1 MDILVK
7 LKDLDRRII
16 FIFVALSVA
25 LPLLLKLSFPVVPG
39 NNVKALFKH
48 LDSLEPGTRTVL
60 SFDFDPASAP
70 ELHPAAVAILV
81 HMFRNNLKPICMA
94 NWPVGGEMA
103 QSALEEAIKI
113 YKETPD
119 EYYIKRGKPVPPKRD
134 LIRGVDYV
142 NMGYKPGGMVHIKGL
157 IKDFLKAYPTDKDG
171 VSTADMPI
179 FILNDGKK
187 FTLADA
193 GLIMSFTA
201 GTGGIE
207 VYIGLGAEHKR
218 PMAASCTSVNIPKF
232 YTYLQTKQLI
242 GLVGGL
248 PGAAECEAL
257 IDYKG
262 PAQRGMA
269 PQSIVHI
276 VIMLFIILGNIAYLY
291 EKSKTQSKKLL

>member
-1 MDILVK
+1 MDFLLK
-7 LKDLDRRII
+7 LKDLDRRV
-16 FIFVALSVA
+16 IFVFIALAVA
-25 LPLLLKLSFPVVPG
+25 LPLLFKMSFPVVPG
-39 NNVKALFKH
+39 RNVKSLFAH
-48 LDSLEPGTRTVL
+48 LDKLEPGTRTLL

-70 ELHPAAVAILV
+70 ELHPAAVAVLV
-81 HMFRNNLKPICMA
+81 HMFRCQLKPVCMA
-94 NWPVGGEMA
+94 NWPVGGDMA
-103 QSALEEAIKI
+103 QSALEEALRIF
-113 YKETPD
+113 KETPD
-119 EYYIKRGKPVPPKRD
+119 EYYRQVGKPVPPTKD
-134 LIRGVDYV
+134 LKKGVDYV
-142 NMGYKPGGMVHIKGL
+142 NMGYKPGGMAHIKGL
-157 IKDFLKAYPTDKDG
+157 IHDYLKAYPLDKDG
-171 VSTADMPI
+171 AATGEMPI
-179 FILNDGKK
+179 FDLPNGKK

-207 VYIGLGAEHKR
+207 VYIGLGGEHKR

-269 PQSIVHI
+269 PQSIAHL
-276 VIMLFIILGNIAYLY
+276 VIMLFIIVGNIAYLY
-291 EKSKTQSKKLL
+291 ELSKTKKA